1 MQDDNAEKGNRID
14 TWKPLLRS
22 IGASAEGAID
32 RVRARFEA
40 RFRPDRRLHVVAYRG
55 FGNAERCTLSGRI
68 LTYREPPDSD
78 PDTLWHTLQTSYRRF
93 ETDEVP
99 DVRVVARAAVDG
111 ASADS
116 PEMETRSDAEG
127 YFTFDFATPAGVHG
141 TAFELS
147 LSLPDHQGAVQD
159 GPAEVVLPGEDASF
173 GVISDI
179 DDTILITQATSLLK
193 MMRLTLL
200 ESSESRVAF
209 PGVAAFYDALNG
221 GRNPFFYVS
230 SSPWNLYEFLQ
241 DFMRLKGIISGP
253 LLLRDF
259 GLDENKLVAGPHL
272 EHKLGQIGRVMDRYP
287 TLPFILVGDSGQHDP
302 EVYLRVV
309 EAYPGRVLAIYIR
322 DVSEDVRDGEVQ
334 TIAARLAEHGVEMLL
349 VPDTLAAARHA
360 AGHGWLD
367 DAALARVA
375 DEVEAERAPR
385 EAVDAQTD

>member
-1 MQDDNAEKGNRID
+1 M
-14 TWKPLLRS
+14 
-22 IGASAEGAID
+22 
-32 RVRARFEA
+32 
-40 RFRPDRRLHVVAYRG
+40 
-55 FGNAERCTLSGRI
+55 
-68 LTYREPPDSD
+68 
-78 PDTLWHTLQTSYRRF
+78 WHTLQTSYRRF

-99 DVRVVARAAVDG
+99 DVRVIARAVVDG

-127 YFTFDFATPAGVHG
+127 YFTFDFDTPAGVHG

-159 GPAEVVLPGEDASF
+159 GPAEVVLPGEDARF

-209 PGVAAFYDALNG
+209 PGVAAFYGALHG

-230 SSPWNLYEFLQ
+230 SSPWNLHEFLQ

-259 GLDENKLVAGPHL
+259 GLDENKLIAGPHL

-287 TLPFILVGDSGQHDP
+287 TLPFILVGDSGQP
-302 EVYLRVV
+302 RTRRSTC
-309 EAYPGRVLAIYIR
+309 ASSRPTPGACSRSTSAM
-322 DVSEDVRDGEVQ
+322 S
-334 TIAARLAEHGVEMLL
+334 ARTCATGRCRTSPHALAEHDVEMLL

-360 AGHGWLD
+360 GRSTAGWTTP
-367 DAALARVA
+367 ALARVS
-375 DEVEAERAPR
+375 DEVEAELAPR